1 MNENKV
7 FYVLELQTFGDGS
20 GSVIPMSYPNLRAAE
35 SHYYLILS
43 AAAISTVYRHGAV
56 LMTEEGFTLK
66 QEVFT
71 HLLEQPEPEEAE

>member
-1 MNENKV
+1 MDENKV
-7 FYVLELQTFGDGS
+7 FYVLELQTYGDGT
-20 GSVIPMSYPNLRAAE
+20 GSVIPQSYDNLRAAE
-35 SHYYLILS
+35 SKYYLILS

-71 HLLEQPEPEEAE
+71 HPMEQAEAE